1 MKEMLLEIL
10 NIFLPPKSE
19 KEKKYRKDQFWF
31 LIFFKIWMIL
41 SFATFVFLLITLI
54 LI

>member
-1 MKEMLLEIL
+1 MKEILIEFL

-19 KEKKYRKDQFWF
+19 EEKKYRKKEFWF
-31 LIFFKIWMIL
+31 LTIFKIWMIL
-41 SFATFVFLLITLI
+41 IFALIVFLLITLL